1 MGKKAQFSSDEE
13 YEEDFEEN
21 SEENSQDSEQ
31 NENWGNKAQNYYQ

>member
-13 YEEDFEEN
+13 YDEEFEEN
-21 SEENSQDSEQ
+21 SEENSKDSEQ